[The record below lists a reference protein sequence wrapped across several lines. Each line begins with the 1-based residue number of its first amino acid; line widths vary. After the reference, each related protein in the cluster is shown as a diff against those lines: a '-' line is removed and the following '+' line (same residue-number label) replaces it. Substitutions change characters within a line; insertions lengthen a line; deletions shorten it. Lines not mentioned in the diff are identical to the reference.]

1 METVEVLKKSEIFR
15 GLTDEQI
22 GVIEKMV
29 SRKTFEPGA
38 VICKQDQKSDQL
50 YVIEDGLAG
59 IVLEVGP
66 LSQRQVQTAGKYDV
80 FAWSAMIEPY
90 KYTATVKAVKKTAA
104 LAINSK
110 DLIALCKSR
119 PEIGCLVSDGI
130 ARIVAKRLREA
141 YTQLLGVTG
150 C

>member
-1 METVEVLKKSEIFR
+1 MEMVEVLKKSEVFHD
-15 GLTDEQI
+15 LTDEQL
-22 GVIEKMV
+22 GVIEKMC
-29 SRKTFEPGA
+29 SRQTFEPGA
-38 VICKQDQKSDQL
+38 VICKQDQKSDRL
-50 YVIEDGLAG
+50 YIVEDGLAG

-66 LSQRQVQTAGKYDV
+66 LSQRQVQTAGKYEV

-90 KYTATVKAVKKTAA
+90 KYTATVKAVKKISA
-104 LAINSK
+104 LGISSD
-110 DLIALCKSR
+110 DLLALCKSK
-119 PEIGCLVSDGI
+119 PEIGCLVSGGI